1 MPKTK
6 QQEAQE
12 KRLQANIQQA
22 RKNRSAVK
30 KAGKK
35 SGPHAKPP
43 GKGGFFSGV
52 KRDAPQTAQQ
62 TIPYRE
68 IYKDG
73 TCRVNEKLYTKTI
86 QFFDINYQL
95 AQADDKA
102 QIFENYC
109 DFLNYFDSTIS
120 VQLTFINQRANMQ
133 DFSKSIAIPPQGDEY
148 DDIRREY
155 AEMLKNQLEKG
166 NNGLAKRK
174 YITFGIEADDLRTA
188 KMRLE
193 RVETD
198 VLNNF
203 KTLGVQAVPLS
214 GLERLELLH
223 SQLHPSGQEKFKF
236 AWSDLAKTGL
246 STKDFIAPTSFTFS
260 KDGKTFRIGEYSGAM
275 SFLQILAPELTD
287 RMLAEFLDLDDAVT
301 VNLHIQSIDQATAIR
316 NIKRKMSDLQKM
328 KIEEQKKAVRAG
340 YDMDIIPTDL
350 ATYGEEAQNL
360 LQDLQSRNE
369 RMFLV
374 TVLVQNI
381 APKRQKL
388 FSDIMAASGIAQ
400 KYNCALKR
408 LDYQQEQGLMS
419 SLALGQNQI
428 EIQRGLTTSST
439 AIFVPFTTCELFQD
453 GQALYYGLNAIS
465 SNLIMA
471 NRKLLKN
478 PNGLFLGTPGSGKSF
493 SAKREIVNVFLLTD
507 DSIIIAD
514 PENEYGPLV
523 KRFGKQGQ
531 VIDLSPTSSNYINP
545 LDINLDYS
553 DDENPITL
561 KSDFVLSLCDL
572 IIGGKDGLTPIE
584 KTIIDRCTRL
594 VYRDYLQDPRPENMP
609 ILGDLYEL
617 LRKQSEPE
625 AQNIATALEI
635 YVNGSLNVFNHRSN
649 IDMDSHR
656 VLCFQLKS
664 LGKALKEI
672 GLLIMQDAVWN
683 RVTANREKHKTTWFY
698 IDEFHLLLKGQ
709 TGAFS
714 VEIWKRFRK
723 WGGIPSGLTQNV
735 KDLLA
740 SREIENIFENSDFIY
755 MLNQAQG
762 DRQILAKQL
771 GISPTQL
778 SYVTHSGPGEGLLF
792 FGNVIIPFVDHFPK
806 DTSLYQIMTTRPE
819 EVAEAGT

>member
-73 TCRVNEKLYTKTI
+73 ICRVNDKLYTKTI

-260 KDGKTFRIGEYSGAM
+260 KDGKTFRIGEYSGAV

-301 VNLHIQSIDQATAIR
+301 VNLHIQSIDQAQAIR

>member
-1 MPKTK
+1 MY
-6 QQEAQE
+6 
-12 KRLQANIQQA
+12 
-22 RKNRSAVK
+22 
-30 KAGKK
+30 
-35 SGPHAKPP
+35 
-43 GKGGFFSGV
+43 
-52 KRDAPQTAQQ
+52 RDG
-62 TIPYRE
+62 I
-68 IYKDG
+68 
-73 TCRVNEKLYTKTI
+73 CRVTDRYYTKTV

-95 AQADDKA
+95 AQAEDKT
-102 QIFENYC
+102 QIFESYC
-109 DFLNYFDSTIS
+109 DFLNYFDSSIH
-120 VQLTFINQRANMQ
+120 VQLTFINQQANMQ
-133 DFSKSIAIPPQGDEY
+133 DFAQSIDIPTRGDEY
-148 DDIRREY
+148 DEIRSEY
-155 AEMLKNQLEKG
+155 GDMLRGQMQKG
-166 NNGLAKRK
+166 NNGLSKRK
-174 YITFGIEADDLRTA
+174 YITFGVEADDLRNA

-193 RVETD
+193 RIETD
-198 VLNNF
+198 MIANF
-203 KTLGVQAVPLS
+203 KSLGVQARPLN
-214 GLERLELLH
+214 GIERLELLH
-223 SQLHPSGQEKFKF
+223 SQLHPDGQERLRFD
-236 AWSDLAKTGL
+236 WSQLSKTGL
-246 STKDFIAPTSFTFS
+246 STKDFISPSGLSFS
-260 KDGKTFRIGEYSGAM
+260 ENGKTFRVGEYAGAV

-287 RMLAEFLDLDDAVT
+287 RLLAEFLNMNDTVT
-301 VNLHIQSIDQATAIR
+301 VSLHIQSIDQAQAIK

-328 KIEEQKKAVRAG
+328 TIEEQKKAVRSG

-350 ATYGEEAQNL
+350 ATYGEDAKNL

-374 TVLVQNI
+374 TMLVENL
-381 APKRQKL
+381 APTRRKL
-388 FSDIMAASGIAQ
+388 NGDIFSTSGIAQ

-408 LDYQQEQGLMS
+408 LDWQQEQGLMS
-419 SLALGQNQI
+419 SLALGQNLI
-428 EIQRGLTTSST
+428 EIERGLTTSST

-453 GQALYYGLNAIS
+453 GEALYYGLNAVS
-465 SNLIMA
+465 NNLIMA
-471 NRKLLKN
+471 NRKSLKN

-493 SAKREIVNVFLLTD
+493 SAKREIVNVFLLTED
-507 DSIIIAD
+507 DIIIAD

-523 KRFGKQGQ
+523 ERFGAQGQ
-531 VIDLSPTSSNYINP
+531 VIDISPNSTNYINP
-545 LDINLDYS
+545 MDINLDYS
-553 DDENPITL
+553 DDENPVTL
-561 KSDFVLSLCDL
+561 KSDFLLSLCDL
-572 IIGGKDGLTPIE
+572 IIGGKEGLSPIE

-609 ILGDLYEL
+609 ILGDLYDL
-617 LRKQSEPE
+617 LRKQTEPE

-649 IDMDSHR
+649 IQMNDHR

-683 RVTANREKHKTTWFY
+683 RVTANRSKHKTTWFY

-709 TGAFS
+709 TGSFS

-771 GISPTQL
+771 GISPHQL

-792 FGNVIIPFVDHFPK
+792 FGNVIIPFVDRFPK
-806 DTSLYQIMTTRPE
+806 DTTLYKIMTTRPDE
-819 EVAEAGT
+819 MPQSGA

>member
-6 QQEAQE
+6 QREAQE

-73 TCRVNEKLYTKTI
+73 ICRVNDKLYTKTI

-193 RVETD
+193 RVEAD

-203 KTLGVQAVPLS
+203 KTLGVQAASLN

-223 SQLHPSGQEKFKF
+223 SQLHPSGQEKLKF

-260 KDGKTFRIGEYSGAM
+260 KDGKTFRIGEYSGAV

-301 VNLHIQSIDQATAIR
+301 INLHIQSIDQAQAIR

>member
-1 MPKTK
+1 MAKSK

-12 KRLQANIQQA
+12 KRLQRNVKQA
-22 RKNRSAVK
+22 KKTKAEVK
-30 KAGKK
+30 KADRK
-35 SGPHAKPP
+35 SAASNAKPP
-43 GKGGFFSGV
+43 KKKGGFFAGL
-52 KRDAPQTAQQ
+52 KDGPQTVQQ
-62 TIPYRE
+62 SIPYRE
-68 IYKDG
+68 MYRDG
-73 TCRVNEKLYTKTI
+73 ICRLSDRVYSKTV

-102 QIFENYC
+102 QIFEGYC
-109 DFLNYFDSTIS
+109 EFLNYFDSSIH

-133 DFSKSIAIPPQGDEY
+133 DFNRSIDIPEKGDEY
-148 DDIRREY
+148 DEIRREY
-155 AEMLKNQLEKG
+155 ADMLKGQLQKG

-174 YITFGIEADDLRTA
+174 YITFSIEADDLRTA
-188 KMRLE
+188 KLRLE
-193 RVETD
+193 RIETD
-198 VLNNF
+198 VLANF
-203 KTLGVQAVPLS
+203 KALGVQARSLD
-214 GLERLELLH
+214 GIERLEVLH
-223 SQLHPSGQEKFKF
+223 SQLHPDGQEKLRFD
-236 AWSDLAKTGL
+236 WSDIPKTGL
-246 STKDFIAPTSFTFS
+246 STKDYIAPSGVSFS
-260 KDGKTFRIGEYSGAM
+260 NDGKTFRVGEYSGAV
-275 SFLQILAPELTD
+275 SFLQILAPELND
-287 RMLAEFLDLDDAVT
+287 LMLNNFLDMDCTAT
-301 VNLHIQSIDQATAIR
+301 VNLHIHSIDQAEAIK
-316 NIKRKMSDLQKM
+316 NVKRKMSDLQKM
-328 KIEEQKKAVRAG
+328 TIEEQKKAVRAG

-350 ATYGEEAQNL
+350 ATYGEEAKNL

-374 TVLVQNI
+374 TVLVENL
-381 APKRQKL
+381 APKRKKL
-388 FSDIMAASGIAQ
+388 FNDIFSASGIAQ
-400 KYNCALKR
+400 KNNCVLKR

-419 SLALGQNQI
+419 SLALGVNQVEI
-428 EIQRGLTTSST
+428 ERGLTTSST
-439 AIFVPFTTCELFQD
+439 AIFVPFTTCELFQE
-453 GQALYYGLNAIS
+453 GTALYYGVNAIS
-465 SNLIMA
+465 NNLIMA
-471 NRKLLKN
+471 NRKTLKN

-507 DSIIIAD
+507 DDIIIAD

-523 KRFGKQGQ
+523 KRFGSKGQ
-531 VIDLSPTSSNYINP
+531 VIDISPNSTNYINP
-545 LDINLDYS
+545 MDINLDYS
-553 DDENPITL
+553 DDENPVTL
-561 KSDFVLSLCDL
+561 KSDFILSLCDL
-572 IIGGKDGLTPIE
+572 IIGGKEGLSPIE
-584 KTIIDRCTRL
+584 RTIIDRCTRL

-609 ILGDLYEL
+609 ILGDLYDL
-617 LRKQSEPE
+617 LRKQTEPE

-649 IDMDSHR
+649 IRMDDHR

-683 RVTANREKHKTTWFY
+683 RVTANRSKHKTTWFY

-709 TGAFS
+709 TGSFS

-771 GISPTQL
+771 GISPHQL
-778 SYVTHSGPGEGLLF
+778 SHVTHSGPGEGLLF

-806 DTSLYQIMTTRPE
+806 DTSLYRIMTTRPE
-819 EVAEAGT
+819 EIAGN

>member
-1 MPKTK
+1 MPKNK

-12 KRLQANIQQA
+12 KRLQRNIRQA
-22 RKNRSAVK
+22 KKNRAEVK
-30 KAGKK
+30 GSGKK
-35 SGPHAKPP
+35 TVSSAKPS
-43 GKGGFFSGV
+43 GKGGFFLGM
-52 KRDAPQTAQQ
+52 KKDAPQTAQQ
-62 TIPYRE
+62 SIPYKEMYR
-68 IYKDG
+68 DG
-73 TCRVNEKLYTKTI
+73 ICRVTDKFYTKTV

-102 QIFENYC
+102 QIFESYC

-133 DFSKSIAIPPQGDEY
+133 DFSKSIAIPPRGDEY

-155 AEMLKNQLEKG
+155 ADMLKSQLEKG
-166 NNGLAKRK
+166 NNGLTKRK
-174 YITFGIEADDLRTA
+174 FITFGIEADNLRSA

-193 RVETD
+193 RIETD

-203 KTLGVQAVPLS
+203 KTLGVQALPLN

-223 SQLHPSGQEKFKF
+223 GQLHPDGQEKLRF
-236 AWSDLAKTGL
+236 AWTDLAKTGL
-246 STKDFIAPTSFTFS
+246 STKDFIAPTSFSFS

-287 RMLAEFLDLDDAVT
+287 RLLADLLDLDDAIT
-301 VNLHIQSIDQATAIR
+301 VNLHIQSIDQAQAIR

-328 KIEEQKKAVRAG
+328 TIEAQKKAVRAG
-340 YDMDIIPTDL
+340 HDMDIIPTDL
-350 ATYGEEAQNL
+350 ATYGEEAQSL

-388 FSDIMAASGIAQ
+388 FTDIFAASGIAQ

-419 SLALGQNQI
+419 SLALGRNQI

-439 AIFVPFTTCELFQD
+439 AIFVPFTTCELFQQ
-453 GQALYYGLNAIS
+453 GQALYYGLNALS
-465 SNLIMA
+465 NNLIMA
-471 NRKLLKN
+471 DRKQLKN

-514 PENEYGPLV
+514 PENEYGPLIR
-523 KRFGKQGQ
+523 RFGDQGQ
-531 VIDLSPTSSNYINP
+531 VIDLSPNSSNYINP

-553 DDENPITL
+553 DDENPVTL

-572 IIGGKDGLTPIE
+572 IIGGKDGLSPIE

-594 VYRDYLQDPRPENMP
+594 VYRKYLQDPKPENMP

-771 GISPTQL
+771 GISPHQL

-806 DTSLYQIMTTRPE
+806 DTSLYRIMTTRPE
-819 EVAEAGT
+819 EVAETAS